1 MSIITTDDRRGTDGP
16 LVREVSASRVAVFTA
31 PASGPYAVFKSALD
45 FAFAL
50 FLLIVTAPIV
60 LLAMVVI
67 KLTSHGP
74 AVYMQTRLGMAGK
87 PFVIYKLR
95 TMAHQCESL
104 TGAQWCTTNDPRVT
118 KLGRVLRKTHIDEL
132 PQLWNV
138 LKGEM
143 SLIGPRPERP
153 EFLPQL
159 EQAIPHYRARLQ
171 VRPGVTGLAQVQW
184 PADTNLASVRIKLAY
199 DLYYVRHIGLWLDCR
214 ILLSTV
220 AKLAALPFHVTRRLF
235 GFPVQAAVEQEYK
248 LLSPA

>member
-1 MSIITTDDRRGTDGP
+1 MSIITKDERRGADVP
-16 LVREVSASRVAVFTA
+16 VVREVCATRVATLVTPTA
-31 PASGPYAVFKSALD
+31 GPYAALKLSFD
-45 FAFAL
+45 YTLAL
-50 FLLIVTAPIV
+50 FLLVLTAPVV
-60 LLAMVVI
+60 LLAMLAI
-67 KLTSHGP
+67 KLTSRGP
-74 AVYMQTRLGMAGK
+74 AVYMQTRLGRAGM

-104 TGAQWCTTNDPRVT
+104 TGAQWCVTNDPRVT
-118 KLGRVLRKTHIDEL
+118 KLGRILRKTHIDEL

-159 EQAIPHYRARLQ
+159 EQAIPHYKARLL

-184 PADTNLASVRIKLAY
+184 PADTTLASVRTKLAY

-214 ILLSTV
+214 ILLSTA
-220 AKLAALPFHVTRRLF
+220 AKLAALPFHVTRRVF
-235 GFPVQAAVEQEYK
+235 GFPTRAVVEQEYK